1 MIRKHKRCKSLYVIS
16 LHYLVEDNDDSNNE
30 QGDDDTKTSY
40 VFEGKTDNDIK
51 MYQYVKE
58 ELKNLPMNVKKQMIH
73 VVNKL
78 HSDARITTTT
88 TNNSNGSK

>member
-1 MIRKHKRCKSLYVIS
+1 M
-16 LHYLVEDNDDSNNE
+16 
-30 QGDDDTKTSY
+30 SY

-58 ELKNLPMNVKKQMIH
+58 ELKKFGVNVKKQMIH

-88 TNNSNGSK
+88 TTTNNSNGSSSDNIKADLLVILLVGRGLFFVLSIILSRSISKI